1 MKAVSWLGMV
11 FCLLMHSVWAA
22 DKPLTVAFYYGKKPP
37 LMDLRAFDVVV
48 VDPEQI
54 SNPTAHIR
62 QTNIAHR
69 LFARLSL
76 GQLSPE
82 HPLHAQFPAECFAG
96 TGASRDAQTINQ
108 TCAAWPTFFL
118 DKIVAPLWQSGWR
131 GFLLD
136 DLARYQR
143 YARTAEARAAQVQG
157 MVALVKEFKRRYPAA
172 ELMLQDGFELLP
184 GVGNLTFA
192 LAAGSLFEGYGSG
205 SRPYN
210 AVLEKDRA
218 LLLEKLHQARDTYHF
233 PVVVMDYVDPDLP
246 DSRKL
251 ARETAQK
258 ILALGFIPWVADGD
272 LSSIG
277 VSSIELLPRRIL
289 VVLEAKQSESG
300 KDQDLMETE
309 PHRFLGILFAHLGL
323 SYEFVDL
330 NKQPLPDDILVGRYA
345 GIVTWFLG
353 GQDHAEFRP
362 WIRRHVRAGM
372 RVAMFGSL
380 GFTPDDETAKVLGI
394 KQVDAT
400 GLNELEL
407 VHADPDMTGFETD
420 VAPSPSQLVPIRL
433 SDEGLKQG
441 KILVRLRDKA
451 RKNTIF
457 DGAAL
462 TAWGGFVWTPYEII
476 EIRMND
482 QTNWVINP
490 LKFLRATLQ
499 LPDVPVP
506 DVTSEGGRRSLL
518 IHIDGDGFPSKAEI
532 KSPWPDMKE
541 AYGADIILRSFLEH
555 YKFPTAMSIIESE
568 TSPMGR
574 FPAISTRLEDIAR
587 KMMRLPFI
595 EGASHSYTHPLV
607 WGKEVEKDLRK
618 KYGKHDPRRHDARPE
633 DIDDEEGTHSITI
646 EGYEFGMNRE
656 IKGSIDYI
664 NSRLMPPGKRVKV
677 MLWTGDCMP
686 PFEALEATYQYGFF
700 NMNGGDTLITE
711 RNNSWTMIAS
721 QSLRKGGVLQIHAPH
736 QNENVYTNDW
746 EGPFYG
752 FERVVQTFKLTDT
765 EYRFK
770 PVNIYYHTYAG
781 TKAGSIYG
789 LKTAYDWAAS
799 RPLTHIYPSEYI
811 QKVLDFEQTTLS
823 RDVLSGDL
831 WVRTGD
837 HLRTLR
843 QSGNLPFSK
852 WAGSTGVVGVTQY
865 AAAKGQPEFDVT
877 YLTLGAGEVLL
888 PAQPENAKYPYLAEA
903 NGTAGDFSR
912 HVTANGSET
921 RFSLSFAAHNNEVIF
936 TLAQAAGCKV
946 LVDGYPLTPVA
957 ASKWSIYSPNHR
969 AEDQRANTMT
979 PIPSNVG
986 YQHYEPKKSS
996 KPDYLPTK
1004 YQVQV
1009 QCRG

>member
-1 MKAVSWLGMV
+1 MKVVGWLVVM
-11 FCLLMHSVWAA
+11 FCMWTSSVWAA
-22 DKPLTVAFYYGKKPP
+22 ENPLTVGFYYGKKPP

-48 VDPEQI
+48 VDSAQVA
-54 SNPTAHIR
+54 SPTAHIR
-62 QTNIAHR
+62 QTNLSHR

-76 GQLSPE
+76 GQLQPDN
-82 HPLHAQFPAECFAG
+82 PLYAEFPVACFAG
-96 TGASRDAQTINQ
+96 SDASGGGDHQTIDQ
-108 TCAAWPTFFL
+108 SCAAWQTFFL
-118 DKIVAPLWQSGWR
+118 DKIVAPLWQRGWR

-136 DLARYQR
+136 DLSRYQR
-143 YARTAEARAAQVQG
+143 YAQTAEARAAQVQG
-157 MVALVKEFKRRYPAA
+157 MVALLQAFKRRYPTA
-172 ELMLQDGFELLP
+172 ELMLHEGFELLP
-184 GVGNLTFA
+184 SAANLTFA
-192 LAAGSLFEGYGSG
+192 VVAGSLFEGYGQG
-205 SRPYN
+205 SRPYDS
-210 AVLEKDRA
+210 VLEKDRA
-218 LLLEKLHQARDTYHF
+218 LLLEKLRAARDTYHL

-246 DSRKL
+246 GSRKL

-289 VVLEAKQSESG
+289 VVLEAKQSENN

-309 PHRFLGILFAHLGL
+309 PHRFLGIMFAHLGL

-353 GQDHAEFRP
+353 GQDHPEFRP
-362 WIRRHVRAGM
+362 WIRRHIRAGM
-372 RVAMFGSL
+372 RMAMFGSL
-380 GFTPDDETAKVLGI
+380 GFTPDDETGQVLGI
-394 KQVDAT
+394 RNVDAGSLT
-400 GLNELEL
+400 QLEL
-407 VHADPDMTGFETD
+407 VQADPDMMNFEAK
-420 VAPSPSQLVPIRL
+420 VAPSPSQLVPIVL
-433 SDEGLKQG
+433 TKEGLKRG
-441 KILVRLRDKA
+441 KILVRLRD
-451 RKNTIF
+451 RFRDTIF

-462 TAWGGFVWTPYEII
+462 TEWGGFVWTPYEIT

-490 LKFLRATLQ
+490 IKFLRATLQ

-506 DVTSEGGRRSLL
+506 DVTTEGGRRSLL

-532 KSPWPDMKE
+532 KSPWKDIKE

-555 YKFPTAMSIIESE
+555 YKLPTAMSIIESE
-568 TSPMGR
+568 TSPLGR

-587 KMMRLPFI
+587 KMMKLPFI

-607 WGKEVEKDLRK
+607 WGAEVEKDLRK
-618 KYGKHDPRRHDARPE
+618 KYEKHDPRRHDARPE
-633 DIDDEEGTHSITI
+633 DFDEEDTHSITI
-646 EGYEFGMNRE
+646 EGYEFGMDRE
-656 IKGSIDYI
+656 IRGSIDYI

-700 NMNGGDTLITE
+700 NMNGGDTLITD

-789 LKTAYDWAAS
+789 LKTAYDWVVS

-811 QKVLDFEQTTLS
+811 QKVLDFEQTTVS
-823 RDVLSGDL
+823 RDVQNGDL

-843 QSGNLPFSK
+843 QSGNLPFAK
-852 WAGSTGVVGVTQY
+852 WAGSAGVVGVTQY
-865 AAAKGQPEFDVT
+865 AAAKGQPQFDAT
-877 YLTLGAGEVLL
+877 YLTLAAGEVRL
-888 PAQPENAKYPYLAEA
+888 PAQPDNTPFPYLAEA
-903 NGTAGDFSR
+903 NGTAGDFTR
-912 HVTANGSET
+912 TVTANGSET
-921 RFSLSFAAHNNEVIF
+921 RFSLSFPVHNNEVVF
-936 TLAQAAGCKV
+936 TLARARGCKV
-946 LVDGYPLTPVA
+946 LVDGHPVA
-957 ASKWSIYSPNHR
+957 PIPASKLSIFSSLQR

-979 PIPSNVG
+979 PIISNVG
-986 YQHYEPKKSS
+986 YQHYAPKKSS
-996 KPDYLPTK
+996 EPDYLPTK
-1004 YQVQV
+1004 YSVQV
-1009 QCRG
+1009 QCRT